1 MVVGIHV
8 KLKVGESRIRDHGGG
23 GSNHGGRL
31 TGRNKEPAADR
42 GRTELLEGRECA
54 AACASDEGRRPDLVA
69 DRRIGAAARRIGEPG
84 RRFGAAK
91 RRIWGAARRCVEET
105 TKTGEEGASLRQ
117 GDA

>member
-42 GRTELLEGRECA
+42 GRTDLLEGRECA
-54 AACASDEGRRPDLVA
+54 AAFTPAVDEGHRGMSPRRPAEVYA
-69 DRRIGAAARRIGEPG
+69 GGAPR
-84 RRFGAAK
+84 
-91 RRIWGAARRCVEET
+91 
-105 TKTGEEGASLRQ
+105 
-117 GDA
+117 